1 MLRGSV
7 RVSDYGRI
15 IAVQLGCNL
24 FCLDKIV
31 LANIAT
37 QYFTIILSH
46 NKHYVSF
53 NHRGMAVTFY
63 TPWIGSGL
71 ARKDRINL

>member
-7 RVSDYGRI
+7 RVSDYGRL

-24 FCLDKIV
+24 FYLDKIV

-46 NKHYVSF
+46 NKHDV
-53 NHRGMAVTFY
+53 M
-63 TPWIGSGL
+63 
-71 ARKDRINL
+71 

>member
-46 NKHYVSF
+46 NKQHVSF
-53 NHRGMAVTFY
+53 NHREWLLRF
-63 TPWIGSGL
+63 TPPGL
-71 ARKDRINL
+71 VLV